1 MAAFDRELVLALIPC
16 SKQTILEN
24 ERKRGVGNDTRLRY
38 NFERKLTNYLGPSEP
53 KCSNEIKIMCISYFS
68 EHHLKRCWKALAN
81 LERSI

>member
-53 KCSNEIKIMCISYFS
+53 K
-68 EHHLKRCWKALAN
+68 
-81 LERSI
+81 